1 MASQDST
8 TPGTTANGA
17 ADAGNAAQGAPAR
30 KKVAKKAAA
39 RSTRKVQQKSTSPS
53 PAPEADSAETS
64 GTDKAS
70 DQKTAASGA
79 KKTAAK
85 KTAAKKTT
93 AKKTA
98 AKKTTARK
106 TAAKKTNTAK
116 LESAQAAR
124 QEAAGDPVT
133 TAPDA
138 ATSAPASGAAKDSAE
153 QSSTAA
159 KKTTARKTAAKKTAA
174 KKTAAKKTT
183 AAKKPSTA
191 MSVTAA
197 DEQTVPTVD
206 AADIAD
212 APDAVLAD
220 DLDVTAV
227 ANADGDLVDG
237 DTSLDED
244 DVEDLDLDADP
255 DEDEDDDETTE
266 ELGDEDDEDTEDA
279 EDAEEDSSSS
289 SAETDGSFVW
299 DEDESAALR
308 QARKDAELTASA
320 DSVRAYLKQ
329 IGKVALLNAEQEVS
343 LAKRVEA
350 GLYATYRLQTME
362 SSGERLA
369 PMQRK
374 DLRDI
379 AKDGRKAKNHLLEAN
394 LRLVVSLAKRYTG
407 RGMAFLDL
415 IQEGNLGLIRAVEKF
430 DYTKGYKFSTYATW
444 WIRQAITRAMAD
456 QARTIR
462 IPVHMVEVINKLG
475 RIQRELLQDLGREP
489 TPDELA
495 REMDI
500 TVDKVLEIQQ
510 YAREPISLD
519 QTIGDEGD
527 SQLGDFIEDSEAV
540 VAVDA
545 VSFTL
550 LQDQLQDVL
559 HTLSPREAGVV
570 KLRFGLTDGMPR
582 TLDEIGQVYGVTRER
597 IRQIESKTMS
607 KLRHPSRSQVLRDYL
622 D

>member
-1 MASQDST
+1 MAT
-8 TPGTTANGA
+8 TKSPDVE
-17 ADAGNAAQGAPAR
+17 ADTGDQTAPAR
-30 KKVAKKAAA
+30 KTAA
-39 RSTRKVQQKSTSPS
+39 RK
-53 PAPEADSAETS
+53 AP
-64 GTDKAS
+64 
-70 DQKTAASGA
+70 A

-85 KTAAKKTT
+85 KTAAKKT
-93 AKKTA
+93 A
-98 AKKTTARK
+98 AKK
-106 TAAKKTNTAK
+106 AA
-116 LESAQAAR
+116 
-124 QEAAGDPVT
+124 P
-133 TAPDA
+133 
-138 ATSAPASGAAKDSAE
+138 
-153 QSSTAA
+153 
-159 KKTTARKTAAKKTAA
+159 RKTAAKKTAA
-174 KKTAAKKTT
+174 KKTAAKKATSK
-183 AAKKPSTA
+183 AGAEAP
-191 MSVTAA
+191 A
-197 DEQTVPTVD
+197 DDEPQLD
-206 AADIAD
+206 AD
-212 APDAVLAD
+212 APEDLEDIDLAD
-220 DLDVTAV
+220 EDLQVDDDAKDD
-227 ANADGDLVDG
+227 AKNADKAKDG
-237 DTSLDED
+237 DAKDEK
-244 DVEDLDLDADP
+244 
-255 DEDEDDDETTE
+255 
-266 ELGDEDDEDTEDA
+266 
-279 EDAEEDSSSS
+279 SSS
-289 SAETDGSFVW
+289 DFVW
-299 DEDESAALR
+299 DEEESEALR

-329 IGKVALLNAEQEVS
+329 IGKVALLNAEEEVE
-343 LAKRVEA
+343 LAKRIEA
-350 GLYATYRLQTME
+350 GLFATEKLRRVME
-362 SSGERLA
+362 SGEKLSVA
-369 PMQRK
+369 QRR
-374 DLRDI
+374 DLNWISRD
-379 AKDGRKAKNHLLEAN
+379 GNRAKNHLLEAN

-489 TPDELA
+489 TPEELA
-495 REMDI
+495 KEMDI
-500 TVDKVLEIQQ
+500 TPEKVLEIQQ

-559 HTLSPREAGVV
+559 DTLSEREAGVV
-570 KLRFGLTDGMPR
+570 RLRFGLTDGQPR